1 MLSVKRYECACAQPN
16 LEAAVGF
23 VTLALGLAGGVC
35 GLVEL
40 CAQVLHLVLQ
50 RGNLSQ
56 ASKAR
61 EEGDGAT
68 AGTVLS
74 QQIEGGG
81 EKQTPAK
88 TNQGEHTHTHTREHT
103 RTHTRPHNSKAKCR
117 TSVDLLRISSRSS
130 FTCDSSFVVAA
141 DSKRLRENRIA

>member
-88 TNQGEHTHTHTREHT
+88 TNQGEHTHTHANTHEHT
-103 RTHTRPHNSKAKCR
+103 HDHTTAKRNVAPRWTCCGFPQGAR
-117 TSVDLLRISSRSS
+117 SLATRALWWQQTQSVCGK
-130 FTCDSSFVVAA
+130 T
-141 DSKRLRENRIA
+141 E